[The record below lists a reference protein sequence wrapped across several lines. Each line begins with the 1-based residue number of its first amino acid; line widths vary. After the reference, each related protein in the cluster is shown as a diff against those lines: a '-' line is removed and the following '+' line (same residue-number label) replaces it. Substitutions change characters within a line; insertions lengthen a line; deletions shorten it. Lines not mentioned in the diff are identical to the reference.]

1 MSMTQPYDEVIAK
14 LDMAAKV
21 RLLTGASFFRLRG
34 HDGIGLAPL
43 AVSDGPT
50 GVKGMSMSGG
60 PLACLLP
67 NATSLACTWDEDMLE
82 MAGQVLAEEAA
93 RQRVHVV
100 LGPTVNL
107 HRSLLAGRVFES
119 FSEDPLLTGK
129 LAAAYIRGTQSRGV
143 SACVKHLV
151 ANDAETER
159 QTVDNQ
165 VDEATL
171 REVYLLPFEIAI
183 ADADPWA
190 LMAAYNA
197 VNGVPMTE
205 HTALQNNVVKGEWGY
220 TGLIMSDW
228 FATRAAGPA
237 ANGGLDLVMPG
248 PHGPWDEALLRAVE
262 SGQVPEDVI
271 DDHVRRLLRLA
282 DRVGGLGSPAAW
294 PEDMAQPADEGRRG
308 WLRQAATAGMTM
320 LTNDGVLPLAPEARV
335 ALIGT
340 HATDTVLMGGGSS
353 MVTSPYQVS
362 IADGLA
368 AALGDRVLVVDGVQ
382 VPGVPVH
389 ARAGFVTDPVDGRP
403 GIRVLLLTGEGEP
416 LADEHM
422 AQARRIIGFET
433 GLAGPVRR
441 VRLSARIDYA
451 GPVQLG
457 VLGIGS
463 WAMTAGTLHEQFVVQ
478 PLTGIPGE
486 AILAPRPHVII
497 TELEDPTVLEAE
509 LDLGDVEHALVGLIA
524 RPVPRADEE
533 AIADAAAAARS
544 SDVAVVVVGLTEEQE
559 TESRDKTTLALP
571 GAQDTLVEAV
581 AAAARRTVVVV
592 NSATPVLMPWADRVH
607 AILAVGL
614 PGQEGGTAVADAL
627 LGIAEP
633 AGRLVSSWPIADAA
647 TPAWSVTPV
656 NGVLRYDEGPFIG
669 YRGHAAGRAPA
680 PQFWFGH
687 GLGYGS
693 WHYLDARTD
702 ASGEDLRVT
711 VLLRNTSDRT
721 SREVVQVYFAPTEPQ
736 QPVRLVGWASAEVAA
751 RQLADITVQCDRR
764 MWRRWD
770 TSDGCWDNLT
780 GTGELLIARGLGDV
794 RLRLSLSQARAGID
808 SR

>member
-1 MSMTQPYDEVIAK
+1 MTELYAAAIAK
-14 LDMAAKV
+14 LDLAAKV
-21 RLLTGASFFRLRG
+21 GLLTGASFASLRG
-34 HDGIGLAPL
+34 DDGIGLAPL
-43 AVSDGPT
+43 SVSDGPT
-50 GVKGMSMSGG
+50 GVKGLSMSGG

-67 NATSLACTWDEDMLE
+67 NATLLASTWRDGILE
-82 MAGQVLAEEAA
+82 EAGEVLAGEAA

-119 FSEDPLLTGK
+119 FSEDPLLTGR
-129 LAAAYIRGTQSRGV
+129 LAAAYIRGMQSRGV
-143 SACVKHLV
+143 GACLKHLV

-165 VDEATL
+165 VDQATL
-171 REVYLLPFEIAI
+171 REVYLLPFEIAVT
-183 ADADPWA
+183 DADPWT
-190 LMAAYNA
+190 LMAAYNN

-205 HTALQNNVVKGEWGY
+205 HTALQNSVVKGEWGY

-228 FATRAAGPA
+228 FATKSAGPA
-237 ANGGLDLVMPG
+237 ANGGMDLVMPG
-248 PHGPWDEALLRAVE
+248 PGGPWDEALLHAVE

-282 DRVGGLGSPAAW
+282 DRVGGLGAVAAG
-294 PEDMAQPADEGRRG
+294 PEDVPQPTGEDRRG
-308 WLRQAATAGMTM
+308 WLRHAAAAGMTV
-320 LTNDGVLPLAPEARV
+320 LTNDGVLPLAPQARI

-353 MVTSPYQVS
+353 MVAPPHQVS

-368 AALGDRVLVVDGVQ
+368 AALGDRVSVVDGVQ
-382 VPGVPVH
+382 VPGVPAH
-389 ARAGFVTDPVDGRP
+389 ARAGFVTDPVNGRP
-403 GIRVLLLTGEGEP
+403 GMRVRLLTRDGMQ
-416 LADEHM
+416 LADDHM

-433 GLAGPVRR
+433 GLAGPVWR
-441 VRLSARIDYA
+441 VRLCARIDYT

-463 WAMTAGTLHEQFVVQ
+463 WTLTAGALREQFVVE

-486 AILAPRPHVII
+486 AILAPRPHTMI
-497 TELEDPTVLEAE
+497 TELDGPVVLEAE
-509 LDLGDVEHALVGLIA
+509 LDLGEIEHALVGLIA
-524 RPVPRADEE
+524 RPAPKADHE
-533 AIADAAAAARS
+533 AMTEAVAAARS

-571 GAQDTLVEAV
+571 GAQDALVEAV
-581 AAAARRTVVVV
+581 AAAADRTVVVV

-614 PGQEGGTAVADAL
+614 PGQEGGAAVADAL

-633 AGRLVSSWPIADAA
+633 AGRLVSSWPVADAA

-680 PQFWFGH
+680 PRFWFGH
-687 GLGYGS
+687 GLGYGT

-702 ASGEDLRVT
+702 TSGDGLPVT
-711 VLLRNTSDRT
+711 VSLQNTSDRT
-721 SREVVQVYFAPTEPQ
+721 SREVVQVYFAPAGPR

-751 RQLADITVQCDRR
+751 GQTGDVTVRCDRR

-770 TSDGCWDNLT
+770 TADRRWKNLPDA
-780 GTGELLIARGLGDV
+780 GELLVARGLGDI
-794 RLRLSLSQARAGID
+794 RLRIPLHQGREET
-808 SR
+808 RP